1 MCSTFY
7 DHLPKPEN
15 GNGRR
20 IMEASREARLSS
32 QEEFILSVIL
42 ENPFIEDS
50 WVIPAGIIDEVKR
63 LAKTYPRQLIC

>member
-1 MCSTFY
+1 
-7 DHLPKPEN
+7 
-15 GNGRR
+15 
-20 IMEASREARLSS
+20 MEADREAWLSS

-50 WVIPAGIIDEVKR
+50 WVTPAGIIDEVKR